1 MRRPVALRQLSRGAV
16 GGGCGGLRAVLAE
29 AAANPAEFTAATAG
43 NAASVVPLQG
53 RR

>member
-1 MRRPVALRQLSRGAV
+1 MRRPVALRQLN
-16 GGGCGGLRAVLAE
+16 GGRCSGLRTVLAE
-29 AAANPAEFTAATAG
+29 AAANPAEFAAAATG